1 MTCEG
6 AAIAFM
12 AWIVIMIA
20 FVVLTDYWRD

>member
-1 MTCEG
+1 MICEV
-6 AAIAFM
+6 ATIAFM